1 MLTRFCDIVNK
12 VNNSISYL
20 RYGVN
25 KLEAALNPLVKGG
38 LKTVLIFGVPTK
50 AKKVNIYYEGH

>member
-1 MLTRFCDIVNK
+1 MNK

-50 AKKVNIYYEGH
+50 AKKVNIYYEDINNYV

>member
-1 MLTRFCDIVNK
+1 MNVLRF
-12 VNNSISYL
+12 
-20 RYGVN
+20 GVN

-50 AKKVNIYYEGH
+50 AKKVKFTLRAT